1 MKMRCFSFL
10 MFLMLGVYAF
20 AQKDV
25 TQFLGI
31 PVDGTEAEM
40 VRKLQ
45 AKGFKRNSL
54 LGWMEGE
61 FNGREVILLIATN
74 NNKVWRVAVRDKW
87 ATDEANIKF
96 RFNDLCRQFSKNEKY
111 APLNDNPELPEEE
124 KIGYEMLVNNKRYQ
138 SAYYQSP
145 KDVITLSEEERTLAL
160 SEAGLKD
167 TSWDSLTLEEKIEQ
181 TPVLVYYMADKY
193 WSKKMVWF
201 MISKDAND
209 YCIVIYY
216 DNEYNHADGED
227 L

>member
-1 MKMRCFSFL
+1 M
-10 MFLMLGVYAF
+10 
-20 AQKDV
+20 
-25 TQFLGI
+25 
-31 PVDGTEAEM
+31 
-40 VRKLQ
+40 
-45 AKGFKRNSL
+45 
-54 LGWMEGE
+54 
-61 FNGREVILLIATN
+61 
-74 NNKVWRVAVRDKW
+74 
-87 ATDEANIKF
+87 
-96 RFNDLCRQFSKNEKY
+96 
-111 APLNDNPELPEEE
+111 NDNPELPEEE

-209 YCIVIYY
+209 YRIVIYY